1 MAAYLA
7 ETGADVTLLEQAQPG
22 HAATRSSFAW
32 LNSNN
37 KTPRAYH
44 DLNYAGM
51 RAWAELARSA
61 GPPGSGAS
69 PSADGSPSAGAPLF
83 AGASPSPDGASHADG
98 SGHPAWYR
106 PNGNLEWADSTEG
119 HAELS
124 ARVRRLTEWGY
135 PATLVDAAAAAELE
149 PSLRLPPSVTE
160 VAWFPEEGYLLT
172 GPLVA
177 QMAGLAAARGATV
190 LTGAAARVVGIDAD
204 GGSVH
209 AVRTATGQVIPAD
222 LVVCCAG
229 RWAPQVAAL
238 TGSTCPVPLV
248 PWSSPGAEAPGLVV
262 RAGPGSGLARM
273 VHAPEVYLR
282 PHSGGLVHL
291 EAPDVAVDLHTPD
304 AKLRAGAA
312 ELLRRA
318 RLVIGG
324 LDDAEVARYRVCVR
338 PMPADGQSIVG
349 WLPGA
354 NGVYLAVTHSGVTL
368 GAHLAHLI
376 TAEVTSGAPA
386 AQLAPYRPARFAPS
400 ASRRLSGS
408 PPVARAPRVSGLQGG
423 PHQVE
428 EFVVGDVR
436 RVAGPQ
442 LDGSLAGLQRGMAG
456 REVRLAALPPA
467 VDRDAVLPCADVEA
481 AAADLVGRDLIR
493 QHDGGVRVRG
503 EDQPVQPVEH
513 GPVLGS
519 HPVDVRP
526 HRLIHRPIVASF
538 GGLIHRPIVA
548 SFGGPGMVRSS
559 WHGRLLS
566 PLSTLCRYRRPG
578 RAEIIAPPPCSPRP
592 VPARPQARLGNPEP
606 GPAG

>member
-1 MAAYLA
+1 MPRNYVVVGAGILGVCVAACLA
-7 ETGADVTLLEQAQPG
+7 EAGADVTLLEQAQPG

-61 GPPGSGAS
+61 GRPGSGAS
-69 PSADGSPSAGAPLF
+69 PSADGSPSAGAPLS
-83 AGASPSPDGASHADG
+83 AGASPSADGSSHADG

-106 PNGNLEWADSTEG
+106 PNGNLEWADSAEG
-119 HAELS
+119 YAELT

-172 GPLVA
+172 GPLIA
-177 QMAGLAAARGATV
+177 QLARLAAARGATV

-222 LVVCCAG
+222 VVVCCAG

-238 TGSTCPVPLV
+238 AGSACPVPLV

-262 RAGPGSGLARM
+262 RAGPVSGLARM

-282 PHSGGLVHL
+282 AHSDGLVHL

-318 RLVIGG
+318 RLVIRG
-324 LDDAEVARYRVCVR
+324 LDDAEVAGYRVCVR
-338 PMPADGQSIVG
+338 PMPADGQSVVG

-408 PPVARAPRVSGLQGG
+408 PPVARARDSQVS
-423 PHQVE
+423 
-428 EFVVGDVR
+428 R
-436 RVAGPQ
+436 
-442 LDGSLAGLQRGMAG
+442 
-456 REVRLAALPPA
+456 AA
-467 VDRDAVLPCADVEA
+467 RT
-481 AAADLVGRDLIR
+481 R
-493 QHDGGVRVRG
+493 
-503 EDQPVQPVEH
+503 
-513 GPVLGS
+513 S
-519 HPVDVRP
+519 
-526 HRLIHRPIVASF
+526 
-538 GGLIHRPIVA
+538 
-548 SFGGPGMVRSS
+548 RSS
-559 WHGRLLS
+559 SSVMSAASLGRSWMVPLLVFS
-566 PLSTLCRYRRPG
+566 VGWRDVKSVSRPCRQP
-578 RAEIIAPPPCSPRP
+578 
-592 VPARPQARLGNPEP
+592 
-606 GPAG
+606 